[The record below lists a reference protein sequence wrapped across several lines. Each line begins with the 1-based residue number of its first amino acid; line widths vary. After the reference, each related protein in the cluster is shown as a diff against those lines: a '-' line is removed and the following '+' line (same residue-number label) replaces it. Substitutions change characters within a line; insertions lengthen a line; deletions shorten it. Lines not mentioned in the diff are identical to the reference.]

1 MKSIAKSHLT
11 YLSIILVILSFL
23 MVQCKPPENANN
35 DTILAAI
42 ALVVAQT
49 AANPSSSS
57 GGSGNLRVFV
67 TASSYNG
74 NLGGINGADA
84 KCASDANKPSTGTYK
99 AFITGDSGANGRRYA
114 CINDGAVCPSN
125 PTTGSKNW
133 ILQASKDYYRADQTT
148 KVFTTDANGL
158 ITSITNPVQA
168 AADAFWSGFVANS
181 TTDWSIANACITGG
195 MAWTDTS
202 GVNNGNTGLASSAAF
217 AQLKADSI
225 PNCSGNKKLL
235 CVEQ

>member
-57 GGSGNLRVFV
+57 GDSKLRVFV
-67 TASSYNG
+67 TASSYDG

-114 CINDGAVCPSN
+114 CINDGAVCPGN
-125 PTTGSKNW
+125 PGTGAKNW
-133 ILQASKDYYRADQTT
+133 ILQVNKDYYRIDQTT

-158 ITSITNPVQA
+158 ITSITNVVQTTA
-168 AADAFWSGFVANS
+168 AAFWSGFEANS
-181 TTDWSIANACITGG
+181 TTNWSAANTCVN
-195 MAWTDTS
+195 WTDNQFT
-202 GVNNGNTGLASSAAF
+202 NNGNTGQANSGTPSVM
-217 AQLKADSI
+217 KADAI
-225 PNCSGNKKLL
+225 PQCSGTKKLL